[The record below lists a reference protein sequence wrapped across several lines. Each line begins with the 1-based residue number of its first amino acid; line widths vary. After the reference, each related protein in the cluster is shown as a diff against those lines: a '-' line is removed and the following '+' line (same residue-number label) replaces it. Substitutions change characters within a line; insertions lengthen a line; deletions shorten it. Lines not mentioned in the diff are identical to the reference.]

1 MKSKS
6 VFAVLAT
13 LILLVGFFGIFQPV
27 SAQDQAGTTLTAE
40 VQEATPY
47 YKVMY
52 QWTLDKSVYPATWD
66 LFSGDS
72 GASLYTVTATK
83 SAGTLLGFIDGQVCV
98 ANTGAEATQGLKIAV
113 HVTLPPDTAD
123 VAYQTIVF
131 QSGELA
137 AGASACYHVMA
148 YVNPTVLAGKTFK
161 LTADITI
168 NNHSGHLGEP
178 FGPSPSL
185 TGNFPATPN
194 YVFNNSLDVADTN
207 GQSWHFTD
215 TSVVNYSQTF
225 TCTADEGKHEN
236 TVSATQIINETP
248 KPISDSAS
256 VQVNCYDLAV
266 AKDAS
271 ASFQRKYT
279 WGIDKIADFSS
290 LTLSPGQFYTLPYSV
305 RVDVTGHTDSQFA
318 ASGNITVTNPAP
330 IPATLNSLNDVIA
343 GGVTANV
350 ICPVSFPYNLAAGGS
365 LSCTYSASLPDSA
378 DRLNTATAVLQNY
391 AYGSDGS
398 KAAAGT
404 TNFSGAANVSFA
416 SATINEVD
424 ECISVSDTLFGNLG
438 TVCKNEAPKT
448 FTYSVSVGGYGTCG
462 EYYVDNTA
470 SFITNDTFTPGSD
483 NWRVTITVPCATGC
497 SLTPGYWKTHSSFGP
512 APYDDTWAQVGENT
526 SFFLSGKSWYQ
537 ALWTSPQGNAYYI
550 LAHAYIAAHLNQLNG
565 ADVSAVAAQL
575 AWAEGFF
582 ATTSPSAALS
592 KSTRTYVLSVASILD
607 NYNNGL
613 IGPGHCSE

>member
-6 VFAVLAT
+6 IFAALAM
-13 LILLVGFFGIFQPV
+13 LILVIGLFGIFQPV
-27 SAQDQAGTTLTAE
+27 SAQDQAGTTLTAV
-40 VQEATPY
+40 VQEATPF
-47 YKVMY
+47 YKVTY

-66 LFSGDS
+66 LFAGDS
-72 GASLYTVTATK
+72 GTSLYTVTATK

-98 ANTGAEATQGLKIAV
+98 TNSGAEATQGLKIAV
-113 HVTLPPDTAD
+113 HVTLPPDTTD
-123 VAYQTIVF
+123 VALSTIVF

-137 AGASACYHVMA
+137 AGASQCYHIMA
-148 YVNPTVLAGKTFK
+148 YVDPTLLAGKVFK

-168 NNHSGHLGEP
+168 DNHSGHIGEP

-185 TGNFPATPN
+185 TGNFPSSPN
-194 YVFNNSLDVADTN
+194 YVFNNSLDVSDTN

-215 TSVVNYSQTF
+215 TSVVNYSKTF
-225 TCTADEGKHEN
+225 TCNADEGRHDN

-248 KPISDSAS
+248 KPISDTAS
-256 VQVNCYDLAV
+256 VQVNCHDLTV

-271 ASFQRKYT
+271 TSLQRKYT
-279 WGIDKIADFSS
+279 WSIDKIADFAA
-290 LTLSPGQFYTLPYSV
+290 LTLSPGQFYTVPYSV
-305 RVDVTGHTDSQFA
+305 MVNVTGHTDSQFA

-330 IPATLNSLNDVIA
+330 MAATINAVSDGIA
-343 GGVTANV
+343 GGITASV
-350 ICPVSFPYNLAAGGS
+350 VCPVSFPYSLAAGGT
-365 LSCTYSASLPDSA
+365 LNCTYSASLPDAA
-378 DRLNTATAVLQNY
+378 DRLNTASAVLQNH
-391 AYGSDGS
+391 AYGSNGS
-398 KAAAGT
+398 ATPSGT
-404 TNFSGAANVSFA
+404 THFSGTANVSFA

-424 ECISVSDTLFGNLG
+424 ECISVTDSMLGNLG

-448 FTYSVSVGGYGTCG
+448 FTYSVNVGGYGTCG

-470 SFITNDTFTPGSD
+470 SFTTNDTFTPGSD
-483 NWRVTITVPCATGC
+483 NWRVTVTVPCATGC
-497 SLTPGYWKTHSSFGP
+497 SLTPGYWKTHSSYGP
-512 APYDDTWAQVGENT
+512 APYDGTWAQVGENT
-526 SFFLSGKSWYQ
+526 PFYLSGKSWYDV
-537 ALWTSPQGNAYYI
+537 LWTTPQGGNAYYI

-565 ADVSAVAAQL
+565 ADVSAVASQL

-582 ATTSPSAALS
+582 TTTLS